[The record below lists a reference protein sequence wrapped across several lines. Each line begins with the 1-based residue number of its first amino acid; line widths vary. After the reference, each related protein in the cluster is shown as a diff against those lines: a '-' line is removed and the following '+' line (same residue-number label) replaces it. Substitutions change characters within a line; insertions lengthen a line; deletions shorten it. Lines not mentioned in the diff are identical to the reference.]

1 MYGYFFGRNKWPSS
15 SWWQDSDSDSSSN
28 PTEQATATKEDLEN
42 IQLFVLTRNLDDV
55 SNCEQ
60 IQNWN
65 KVEFKLL
72 SKQIDEEDDEINV
85 QSCLN
90 RAVACHIKDFDETH
104 GTKTVPGLASSPSQ
118 NISESQTSLPPV
130 KQQVHL
136 GIFCE
141 NESNIH
147 VKVVFEINGLKQKH
161 SANKTKKKKI
171 SYQGVMAVG
180 FSNPEKAEND
190 NGDPESVE
198 SYDMY
203 DSHEKILEY
212 EFRCR
217 NKTGYLL
224 ELIKAGIDVGVTST
238 QQQQSTEGN
247 ISQPIEISDS
257 NSTEDSAIINEPPK
271 LPEYKSLSLMDKV
284 KETAEQVEK
293 KSVEEVIKFIK
304 LIDEDLL
311 YAIQKPFRENHIGGV
326 AFLSLTSPDMRGLG
340 LVIGHQI
347 MIKQILQ
354 CIRENGN

>member
-28 PTEQATATKEDLEN
+28 PTEQAAATKEDLEN

-90 RAVACHIKDFDETH
+90 RVVACHIKDFDETH
-104 GTKTVPGLASSPSQ
+104 ETKTVPGLASSPSQ

-130 KQQVHL
+130 KQQPK
-136 GIFCE
+136 I
-141 NESNIH
+141 NE
-147 VKVVFEINGLKQKH
+147 EH

-293 KSVEEVIKFIK
+293 KERRRS
-304 LIDEDLL
+304 
-311 YAIQKPFRENHIGGV
+311 N
-326 AFLSLTSPDMRGLG
+326 
-340 LVIGHQI
+340 
-347 MIKQILQ
+347 
-354 CIRENGN
+354 